1 MNKKP
6 HRLLHR
12 VMLLGLLLMGY
23 GLYATSPAQA
33 QQMMPPP
40 EFITT
45 VPSDYGFDDTVD
57 ILKGAIEGENLMVIH
72 EINAQR
78 MLRMVEVQ
86 VGGMKQLLFFHPR
99 YMKRILEAN
108 RNGTIVPPLKVAVME
123 MPDGKVMVRYPKPSH
138 LFGPY
143 EGLSEIAQE
152 LEEVVEKIVANVQN

>member
-1 MNKKP
+1 M
-6 HRLLHR
+6 
-12 VMLLGLLLMGY
+12 MLLGLLLMGY

>member
-1 MNKKP
+1 
-6 HRLLHR
+6 
-12 VMLLGLLLMGY
+12 MLLGLLLMGY

-33 QQMMPPP
+33 QQMMNPP

-45 VPSDYGFDDTVD
+45 VPSNYGFDDTVD

-78 MLRMVEVQ
+78 MLRMVDVQ

-99 YMKRILEAN
+99 YMKRILDAN

-123 MPDGKVMVRYPKPSH
+123 MPNGKVMVRYPRPSH
-138 LFGPY
+138 LIGPY

>member
-6 HRLLHR
+6 HRLSHR

-33 QQMMPPP
+33 QQMMNPP

-45 VPSDYGFDDTVD
+45 VPSNYGFDDTVD

-78 MLRMVEVQ
+78 MLRMVDVQ

-99 YMKRILEAN
+99 YMKRIREAN

-123 MPDGKVMVRYPKPSH
+123 MPNGKVMVRYPRPSH

-152 LEEVVEKIVANVQN
+152 LEEVVGKIVANVQN

>member
-1 MNKKP
+1 MDKKP
-6 HRLLHR
+6 RRLSHR
-12 VMLLGLLLMGY
+12 VMFLGLLLMGY

-33 QQMMPPP
+33 QQMMTPP

-45 VPSDYGFDDTVD
+45 VPSNYGFDDTVD

-78 MLRMVEVQ
+78 MLRMVDVQ

-99 YMKRILEAN
+99 YMKRIREAN

-123 MPDGKVMVRYPKPSH
+123 MPNGKVMVRYPRPSH